1 MKVLEDSGVLFLNDL
16 ALQVFER
23 HGCDLAWDSKRVQMG
38 SRSCNG
44 TAGEGA
50 VTYYFNLVTSLLILL
65 RAAKTI
71 RSG

>member
-50 VTYYFNLVTSLLILL
+50 YHIILIL
-65 RAAKTI
+65 
-71 RSG
+71 

>member
-1 MKVLEDSGVLFLNDL
+1 MKVLEDLGVLFLNDV
-16 ALQVFER
+16 ALQVFEQ
-23 HGCDLAWDSKRVQMG
+23 HGCTLAWDRKRVQMG
-38 SRSCNG
+38 SCFFNE

-50 VTYYFNLVTSLLILL
+50 VIYYFNLVTGLLILL

>member
-1 MKVLEDSGVLFLNDL
+1 MKVLEDLGVSFLHDV
-16 ALQVFER
+16 ALQVFEQ
-23 HGCDLAWDSKRVQMG
+23 HGYDLAWDSKRVQMK
-38 SRSCNG
+38 SCFCNG

-50 VTYYFNLVTSLLILL
+50 VTNYLNLVTSLLILL